1 MKSNLCK
8 VVALALLT
16 MALGCAA
23 LAQDYGYKVRADIP
37 FSFYAGTQLMPAGT
51 YIFATNVANHNV
63 EIGRSQSG
71 HESFLQGS
79 PNDGSNNGLAVLT
92 FRTNGAGAYALQKV
106 QEDDFGVSFN
116 ADKVLSHMAADRPA
130 NATQTVLAQLVK

>member
-1 MKSNLCK
+1 MKNNLCK
-8 VVALALLT
+8 VVALVLFT
-16 MALGCAA
+16 MVLGGAA
-23 LAQDYGYKVRADIP
+23 LAQDYGYKIRADIP

-51 YIFATNVANHNV
+51 YTFAANVANHNV
-63 EIGRSQSG
+63 EIGQSRSG

-92 FRTNGAGAYALQKV
+92 FRTNGAATYALQKV
-106 QEDDFGVSFN
+106 QGEDFGVSFN
-116 ADKVLSHMAADRPA
+116 ADKVLSHLAANRPA